1 MQTFSFYIKNPNK
14 FLASVVTNLNFL
26 FADKLYLK
34 IIFRLQMGKR
44 LNLNN
49 PKTFSEK
56 LQWLKLY
63 NRKSEYTTMVDKYAV
78 KEYVANIIGKEYI
91 IPTLGA
97 WDTPNDINWDSL
109 PDKFVLK
116 TNHSGG
122 NTGVIICK
130 NKSTFDKQKAV
141 EKLWKSY
148 NSDIYKTSRE
158 WVYKNIAKKIIAEPY
173 IEDSKTQELRDY
185 KFFCFNGNVKYLFV
199 ASERQKR
206 EEPFFDFF
214 DQDYNTLPIKQGH
227 PNSVNTP
234 EKPVCFEEMKIIASK
249 LSQQLPHVRV
259 DLYEVNGKVYFGELT
274 FFHFAG
280 FVPFEP
286 QEWDDK
292 FGEMIKLPIETEG
305 VIIGK
310 C

>member
-1 MQTFSFYIKNPNK
+1 MNSLGYYIKHPNEFIGGVFVK
-14 FLASVVTNLNFL
+14 LNFL
-26 FADKLYLK
+26 FKNDELYLK
-34 IIFRLQMGKR
+34 ILFRCFMQKK
-44 LNLNN
+44 LNLKD

-91 IPTLGA
+91 IPTLGV
-97 WDTPNDINWDSL
+97 WDTPNDIDWDSL
-109 PDKFVLK
+109 PEKFVLK
-116 TNHSGG
+116 TNHGGG
-122 NTGVIICK
+122 NTGVVICK

-148 NSDIYKTSRE
+148 NGDIYKTSRE
-158 WVYKNIAKKIIAEPY
+158 WVYKNIAKKIIAESY

-185 KFFCFNGNVKYLFV
+185 KFFCFNGEVKYLFV
-199 ASERQKR
+199 ASERQKK

-214 DQDYNTLPIKQGH
+214 DQDYNILPIKQGH

-234 EKPVCFEEMKIIASK
+234 EKPICFEEMKIIASK

-259 DLYEVNGKVYFGELT
+259 DLYEVNDKVYFGELT
-274 FFHFAG
+274 FFHYAG

-286 QEWDDK
+286 QEWDYK
-292 FGEMIKLPIETEG
+292 FGEMIKLPQNI
-305 VIIGK
+305 
-310 C
+310 